1 MADRKQEARA
11 HRTAARDRRR
21 ASVTEPFEELDQA
34 AREQGDESTSQPNGE
49 LRRAAAKVVG
59 SAVAAAFLGALGGA
73 AKALLERRGDDVSQT
88 PEQRGEAG
96 EEDARAEDEAAT
108 ESPAAAEEADGDDQ
122 RSHAQQGSH
131 LGDEQS
137 EPAEE
142 SEHEAPERAEANDEG
157 TPKEQAQ
164 EVSDDEGAAQQHA
177 QEASNDESAQNQRR
191 QGVSADEGAE
201 IVAQAR
207 RQLEGLLGTEAERV
221 SGLQRVDGGWSVML
235 EVVEVSRV
243 PESTD
248 VLATYEVALDDDRN
262 LVSVNRGRRYRRS
275 QIDEAS

>member
-1 MADRKQEARA
+1 MADRTHQARER
-11 HRTAARDRRR
+11 RTSARDRRR
-21 ASVTEPFEELDQA
+21 ASVAEPFEEMDQA
-34 AREQGDESTSQPNGE
+34 AREQGDDSTSSANSD
-49 LRRAAAKVVG
+49 LRGAAAKVVG
-59 SAVAAAFLGALGGA
+59 SALAAAFLGALGGA
-73 AKALLERRGDDVSQT
+73 AKALLERRGADVPQTSEQQSGAGERDDT
-88 PEQRGEAG
+88 PEDAATTESAASDGDGDGEGEGEHPEPPVVAEQG
-96 EEDARAEDEAAT
+96 ERSEEERSTPEEEREED
-108 ESPAAAEEADGDDQ
+108 SPNVAGIDDDD
-122 RSHAQQGSH
+122 R
-131 LGDEQS
+131 
-137 EPAEE
+137 
-142 SEHEAPERAEANDEG
+142 
-157 TPKEQAQ
+157 PKQQAQ
-164 EVSDDEGAAQQHA
+164 
-177 QEASNDESAQNQRR
+177 